1 MTTHSGA
8 TANRSF
14 ATYALKQFLAG
25 RRPLRL
31 PSEDEEGRDDQ
42 RQVDQRQV
50 DQVCSSGLGRLQVRE

>member
-42 RQVDQRQV
+42 RQVDQ
-50 DQVCSSGLGRLQVRE
+50 VCSSGLGGLQVRE